1 MRQTDASINFSKKSH
16 RSIVP
21 CLRSPGKQGG
31 FTFIEVT
38 IALALLAM
46 ASGVLIGMQSAAVRR
61 TLRDTNAQAA
71 MLAARR
77 IMASIEVSKD
87 SEFAVGTQNTSS
99 VGDLL
104 QQLNISGIGDKVDS
118 STLNGMTAAVS
129 VDELE
134 LQMPFEETQEI
145 MKKITLR
152 VSWGPGVDESLAL
165 VYQRSPQ

>member
-1 MRQTDASINFSKKSH
+1 MRHTDAQMCHGSNL
-16 RSIVP
+16 P
-21 CLRSPGKQGG
+21 CPRKLGTQAG

-87 SEFAVGTQNTSS
+87 SEFAVGAQNTSS
-99 VGDLL
+99 VSDLL
-104 QQLNISGIGDKVDS
+104 RQLNILEIGDKAS
-118 STLNGMTAAVS
+118 SSILNDMTAAIS

-134 LQMPFEETQEI
+134 LQMPFEETQEM

-152 VSWGPGVDESLAL
+152 ISWGPGVDEALAL